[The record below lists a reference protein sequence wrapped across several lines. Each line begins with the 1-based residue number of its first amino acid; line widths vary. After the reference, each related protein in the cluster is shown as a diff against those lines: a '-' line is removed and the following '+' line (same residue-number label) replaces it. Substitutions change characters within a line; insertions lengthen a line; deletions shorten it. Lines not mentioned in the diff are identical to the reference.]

1 MKFSLTSCPNIC
13 TNGWL
18 YVDNLE
24 SGFKGQIVRKFN
36 NISEKKNYNPVYV
49 VLEGRGTSILRLV

>member
-36 NISEKKNYNPVYV
+36 NISEKKTITQYMLFWKAEEPQF
-49 VLEGRGTSILRLV
+49 